1 MQAELGRGRHAEV
14 LTELQRLV
22 LEHPLREQTHALLML
37 ALYRSGRQA
46 DALAAYRTAR
56 ATLVGELG
64 IEPGPRLQ
72 QLEAQILRHDPALLP
87 APQRAGAAPA
97 PAATRGAAL
106 AAGRATRPGRPGQAA
121 WPSWSRSRA
130 CLRVR

>member
-72 QLEAQILRHDPALLP
+72 ELEAQILRHDPALLP
-87 APQRAGAAPA
+87 RRSAPVRRLRPPRRRSCARCWSRNSPRAPWTGS
-97 PAATRGAAL
+97 
-106 AAGRATRPGRPGQAA
+106 